1 MCRRSLRVQQ
11 QPYDPNL
18 NSCGMEIIAEIFLG
32 FIVEVLIPLVGE
44 FSIEALLYCL
54 GEPLKSRERR
64 NAVLAGI
71 GYFLIGLILGGVS
84 LLIFPRS
91 FVRSETFHGINLLIT
106 PLVSGL
112 VMAALGRWR
121 ERHGKPIL
129 RLDSFVYGFVFA
141 FAMALVRFVYTT

>member
-1 MCRRSLRVQQ
+1 
-11 QPYDPNL
+11 
-18 NSCGMEIIAEIFLG
+18 MEIIAEAILG
-32 FIVEVLIPLVGE
+32 FIVEILIPVVGE
-44 FSIEALLYCL
+44 FAFDFLLRSL
-54 GEPLKSRERR
+54 GEPFVSRERR
-64 NAVLAGI
+64 NAVVAGL
-71 GYFLIGLILGGVS
+71 GYFLIGLILGGLS

-112 VMAALGRWR
+112 VMGAIGRWR
-121 ERHGKPIL
+121 ERHGETIL